1 MNILSE
7 YQKFCENEG
16 IFLKVDNNVKSY
28 DDTTLFCPAGMQ
40 QFKDKFIDKSYKGT
54 IANVQSCIRLN
65 DFDEIGDGT
74 HFAYFNMLGL
84 FSFRELSVKQTI
96 NLFLKFIKNLG
107 LKIDYATIHPD
118 KRDWKYYYP
127 DYMPLKNDDDCK
139 WTDGKIGGYCTEF
152 YVDGIEIGNI
162 VNPLG
167 DCIDVGFG
175 LERLD
180 MLVNGKKQKS
190 RIELLKECAL
200 KIIEAG
206 FKPSNLK
213 QGYVLRKILREIY
226 KSGEVLDHQYFKDEI
241 ERQKIIKNRYEKLKN
256 KNKDKTKEWWF
267 DTHGIDLEEVNNK

>member
-40 QFKDKFIDKSYKGT
+40 QFKDKFIEKSYKGI